1 MSVEEIKALM
11 RRLIEEYNKG
21 KAAAMAATDEL
32 YAADFVYHGVGGEEI
47 RGLENIKQSESEG
60 FNAFPDH
67 HFTIDDLVVEG
78 DKVATRLTLTGT
90 HTGEFMGIPPTHK
103 KVTVWAMTISRIS
116 GGKIAES
123 WEMMDTL
130 DVIQQLGAIPKPEKE
145 T

>member
-1 MSVEEIKALM
+1 MVVEEIKALM
-11 RRLIEEYNKG
+11 RRLFEEYNKG

-47 RGLENIKQSESEG
+47 RGLKSIKQSESEG
-60 FNAFPDH
+60 FIAFPDY
-67 HFTIDDLVVEG
+67 HFTIEDMVVEG
-78 DKVATRLTLTGT
+78 DKVATRVTLTGT
-90 HTGEFMGIPPTHK
+90 HTGEFMGVPPTNK

-116 GGKIAES
+116 GGKIVES

-130 DVIQQLGAIPKPEKE
+130 GLMQQLGAIPTSKAE